1 MDDTEDKDDA
11 EAGAEVLQKYFHLL
25 GTDCVRYHVDAK
37 RYLCATRPSYFERL
51 SDASKHSLNLQ
62 GGPMNDEEIRKF
74 EKNPNLKE
82 IIAVYVPDKEILG
95 KLTLEHDLINDLKIN
110 SAHIVDIVLDVEE
123 KYDIMIEDDAIM
135 EMVTIGQA
143 IEVIYG
149 KVQEK

>member
-1 MDDTEDKDDA
+1 MD
-11 EAGAEVLQKYFHLL
+11 
-25 GTDCVRYHVDAK
+25 
-37 RYLCATRPSYFERL
+37 
-51 SDASKHSLNLQ
+51 
-62 GGPMNDEEIRKF
+62 
-74 EKNPNLKE
+74 KNTIQEQLKE

-110 SAHIVDIVLDVEE
+110 SAHSVDIVLDVEE

>member
-1 MDDTEDKDDA
+1 MDKNKI
-11 EAGAEVLQKYFHLL
+11 Q
-25 GTDCVRYHVDAK
+25 
-37 RYLCATRPSYFERL
+37 
-51 SDASKHSLNLQ
+51 
-62 GGPMNDEEIRKF
+62 EEL
-74 EKNPNLKE
+74 KN
-82 IIAVYVPDKEILG
+82 IIAIYVPEKEILDN
-95 KLTLEHDLINDLKIN
+95 LILEHDLINDLKIN

>member
-1 MDDTEDKDDA
+1 MDKNKI
-11 EAGAEVLQKYFHLL
+11 Q
-25 GTDCVRYHVDAK
+25 
-37 RYLCATRPSYFERL
+37 
-51 SDASKHSLNLQ
+51 
-62 GGPMNDEEIRKF
+62 EEL
-74 EKNPNLKE
+74 KN
-82 IIAVYVPDKEILG
+82 IIAIYVPEKEILDN
-95 KLTLEHDLINDLKIN
+95 LTLEHDLINDLKIN